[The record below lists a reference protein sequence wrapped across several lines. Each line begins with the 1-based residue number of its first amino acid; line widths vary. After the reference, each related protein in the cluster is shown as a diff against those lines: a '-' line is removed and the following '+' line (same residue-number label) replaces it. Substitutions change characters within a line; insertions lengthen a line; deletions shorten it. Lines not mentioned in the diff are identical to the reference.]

1 MGLLKKKHEKH
12 SHPTFKGFLT
22 AVLATIAAIFLLLLA
37 GLSLAGTAVAF
48 IAIMPLFIVF
58 SPVLVPAGITTGLLA
73 MGLAASGGSGLT
85 ALSIMSCKHSF
96 IDILNNL
103 CFIGKLIFYIYKKL
117 LYLLTKIIIF
127 NFYFVSGS
135 PGGHESH

>member
-85 ALSIMSCKHSF
+85 ALSIMSW
-96 IDILNNL
+96 L
-103 CFIGKLIFYIYKKL
+103 KKL
-117 LYLLTKIIIF
+117 AVKELPKIPGQTL
-127 NFYFVSGS
+127 VTGS